1 MDTHDKDPLLAEAIA
16 RRDESRAMILQSR
29 AQAGGTAMDKLASA
43 FGKMADQAAAE
54 ARKSAE
60 AASQIEPPRRD
71 LEGTARLLADS
82 EGNFAP
88 NAEVAAT
95 GGTGIK
101 ASNTNPET
109 GQPATT
115 AGEAGVA
122 ITEGA
127 QTIIGET
134 PVTGDD
140 LDALSD
146 EDLRARYEK
155 VMGEKA
161 HHATGRPTMIARIVD
176 KQG

>member
-1 MDTHDKDPLLAEAIA
+1 MDIHDNDPLLAEAIA

-29 AQAGGTAMDKLASA
+29 AQAGGNAMDRLADA
-43 FGKMADQAAAE
+43 FGKMADKATAE

-60 AASQIEPPRRD
+60 AADKVKPVRPD
-71 LEGTARLLADS
+71 PEGTARLLVDS

-101 ASNTNPET
+101 ASNTNVET
-109 GQPATT
+109 GKPANS
-115 AGEAGVA
+115 ADEAGVA

-127 QTIIGET
+127 QAVIGDQ
-134 PVTGDD
+134 PVGND
-140 LDALSD
+140 LDSLSD
-146 EDLRARYEK
+146 DDLRARYQD
-155 VMGEKA
+155 VLGEKP
-161 HHATGRPTMIARIVD
+161 HHAAGRATMIARIAD

>member
-1 MDTHDKDPLLAEAIA
+1 MDTHDNDPLLAEAIA

-29 AQAGGTAMDKLASA
+29 AQAGGNAMDRLADA
-43 FGKMADQAAAE
+43 FGKMADQATAE

-60 AASQIEPPRRD
+60 AADKVEPVRPD
-71 LEGTARLLADS
+71 PEGTARLLADS

-101 ASNTNPET
+101 ASNTNVET
-109 GQPATT
+109 GKSANN
-115 AGEAGVA
+115 ADEAGVA

-127 QTIIGET
+127 QAIIGDQ
-134 PVTGDD
+134 PVGDD
-140 LDALSD
+140 LDILSD
-146 EDLRARYEK
+146 EDLRARYQD
-155 VMGEKA
+155 VLGEKP
-161 HHATGRPTMIARIVD
+161 HHAAGRATMIARIAD